1 MYLTFNSI
9 RLIYKNTTVAAVLFP
24 TKTNKRMHWNLVDFK
39 HISKIENFVQVKYL
53 PVLHS
58 SVI

>member
-24 TKTNKRMHWNLVDFK
+24 TKTNKRMYWNLVDFK
-39 HISKIENFVQVKYL
+39 HISKIENFVQVIVFYL
-53 PVLHS
+53 CYTRL
-58 SVI
+58 

>member
-39 HISKIENFVQVKYL
+39 HISKIENFVQVIVIYL
-53 PVLHS
+53 CYTRL
-58 SVI
+58 